1 MATMADIRNGM
12 VIDLKG
18 ELWEVIEFLH
28 VKPGKG
34 PAFMRSK
41 LKNLR
46 SDKVVDYTF
55 RDSDNFDEV
64 RVERTRKEYLYR
76 DGGFFVLMD
85 LENYEQMNVEA
96 ATIGEKELLMRE
108 NMEVTIAMT
117 PDGEILDV
125 ELPTTVIMSIAECEP
140 NVKGNTASGG
150 SKVAF
155 TESGLRIM
163 VPFFIEEGDKI
174 KIDTRTSV
182 YIERA

>member
-46 SDKVVDYTF
+46 SDKIVDYTF

-150 SKVAF
+150 SAF
-155 TESGLRIM
+155 TESGLRIRA
-163 VPFFIEEGDKI
+163 FSLKRAINQ
-174 KIDTRTSV
+174 IDTRTRV